1 MRYIKPIETRRGI
14 TMSYTIATMRTST
27 KEQRKSRKQVIM
39 NRIER
44 NAMRHMTPEQAKNFM
59 RAIKSDLIEL
69 MDIGSAAGYQSGRND
84 ERNNT
89 NC

>member
-1 MRYIKPIETRRGI
+1 
-14 TMSYTIATMRTST
+14 MSYTIATMRTST

-39 NRIER
+39 SRIER

-59 RAIKSDLIEL
+59 RAIKSDLMEL
-69 MDIGSAAGYQSGRND
+69 MDIGGAAGYQSGRND
-84 ERNNT
+84 ERNST